1 MKNLIEE
8 IYPNRCILYMNEVC
22 DLLGIHY
29 STLRRMRLGGGFVPE
44 IQITDTKIGFRKDL
58 VIKYLENKSKGSF

>member
-1 MKNLIEE
+1 
-8 IYPNRCILYMNEVC
+8 MNEVC

-29 STLRRMRLGGGFVPE
+29 STLRRMRLSGGFVPE